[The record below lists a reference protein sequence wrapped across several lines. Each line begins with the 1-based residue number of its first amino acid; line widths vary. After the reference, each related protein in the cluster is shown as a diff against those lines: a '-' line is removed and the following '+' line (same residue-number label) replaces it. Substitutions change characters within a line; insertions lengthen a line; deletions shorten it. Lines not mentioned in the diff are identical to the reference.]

1 LTEQRK
7 TSVSIDTTSPVIS
20 VGENRI
26 DELEIE
32 GEKTIH
38 TQTPVSFSDPGL
50 SFEDFAFTGD
60 DACLLSH
67 ELTEQSITLK
77 TNGCPAGL
85 ISWALAADSLS
96 DLAGNTAPA
105 EELLIELQIPEIQA
119 EPEPVEEAVQPPAL
133 PPAPGPVFIP
143 APEPQPAPI
152 PEATP
157 TPETSPEPEVEPEPE
172 PEIEQPVAIEE
183 ETDSEPATVTPEP
196 IAQTQEP
203 ELDISSTEE
212 TETDNQ
218 VIEVPLTEIEET
230 QTADSDPEQSL
241 PVAQIQEK
249 QDAMETPGASP
260 WAIGFASFL
269 VFGLLVGVVFLTK
282 NNRARTIK

>member
-1 LTEQRK
+1 
-7 TSVSIDTTSPVIS
+7 
-20 VGENRI
+20 
-26 DELEIE
+26 
-32 GEKTIH
+32 
-38 TQTPVSFSDPGL
+38 
-50 SFEDFAFTGD
+50 
-60 DACLLSH
+60 LLSH